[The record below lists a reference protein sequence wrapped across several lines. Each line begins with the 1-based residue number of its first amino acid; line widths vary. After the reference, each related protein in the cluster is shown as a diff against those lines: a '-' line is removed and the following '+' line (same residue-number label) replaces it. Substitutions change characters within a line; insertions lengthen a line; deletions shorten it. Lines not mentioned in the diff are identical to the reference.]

1 MFNEVLWLVFAIVNF
16 TLLLVIYR
24 FSGKAG
30 LFVWLGFSTVV
41 ANLQVV
47 KTIEIFG
54 LTATLGNIMY
64 GTAFFV
70 TDLLNEKYGK
80 EEARKAVW
88 LGFFTLISMT
98 IIMQF
103 VLAFE
108 PASIDIA
115 QGSLE
120 TIFGLLPR
128 IALGSLLAYM
138 ISQHLDVYLF
148 TQFKKKFPRPS
159 QLWIRNNGSTL
170 ISQLVDTLVFTSIAF
185 IGVYPFSVWIQ
196 IFITTYV
203 IKMIVA
209 IIDTPFIYLARS
221 FKVKSE

>member
-1 MFNEVLWLVFAIVNF
+1 MFNEVLWFVFALINF
-16 TLLLVIYR
+16 SLLLIIYR

-47 KTIEIFG
+47 KTIELFG

-80 EEARKAVW
+80 DEARKAVW
-88 LGFFTLISMT
+88 LGFFTLIAMT

-108 PASIDIA
+108 PASIDFA
-115 QGSLE
+115 QESLE

-148 TQFKKKFPRPS
+148 SLLKKKFPHPS
-159 QLWIRNNGSTL
+159 QLWIRNNGSTMV
-170 ISQLVDTLVFTSIAF
+170 SQFVDTLVFTLIAF
-185 IGVYPFSVWIQ
+185 IGFYPLSEWIQ
-196 IFITTYV
+196 IFITTYF

-221 FKVKSE
+221 FKVKS